1 MDDSRR
7 AASLGAFVQMTDSFW
22 PSDFTTYR
30 DAPIFI
36 DHADRHVFYSGCGNS
51 ALAPQV
57 GRVND
62 HIKLIRRS
70 DQFVSM
76 SRFSEGS
83 VFDRSGVWRAF
94 GYLQGLPPGMPPPWV
109 SSEGDRL
116 SIAEESLTAA
126 PFYEH
131 SYLFFYN
138 GNLHN
143 YYHWLVEGLLCLDI
157 LSRALPLASN
167 LKIALPKSM
176 DIAAVFDH
184 RATLGTIGIGGR
196 EVVEVEANLIKVREA
211 IWVESDPIQTMP
223 VPYVKEFRQR
233 IAALYAGLRSPRKRR
248 LLVARKGPTRRIQ
261 NIEQVQDVLSR
272 YDFDTVYLEG
282 MSMLDQIL
290 LFQNAEF
297 IISPHGAALANL
309 LFCEPGT
316 KVIEL
321 VPAAEMRP
329 FFWIISEKLD
339 LVHGM
344 QFCAPVEGQEF
355 QASMT
360 VNTTKLQ
367 ALIRMVEAH
376 F

>member
-1 MDDSRR
+1 
-7 AASLGAFVQMTDSFW
+7 
-22 PSDFTTYR
+22 
-30 DAPIFI
+30 
-36 DHADRHVFYSGCGNS
+36 
-51 ALAPQV
+51 
-57 GRVND
+57 
-62 HIKLIRRS
+62 
-70 DQFVSM
+70 
-76 SRFSEGS
+76 
-83 VFDRSGVWRAF
+83 
-94 GYLQGLPPGMPPPWV
+94 
-109 SSEGDRL
+109 
-116 SIAEESLTAA
+116 
-126 PFYEH
+126 
-131 SYLFFYN
+131 
-138 GNLHN
+138 
-143 YYHWLVEGLLCLDI
+143 
-157 LSRALPLASN
+157 
-167 LKIALPKSM
+167 M

-233 IAALYAGLRSPRKRR
+233 IADLYAGLRSPRKRR
-248 LLVARKGPTRRIQ
+248 LLVARKGPTRKIQ